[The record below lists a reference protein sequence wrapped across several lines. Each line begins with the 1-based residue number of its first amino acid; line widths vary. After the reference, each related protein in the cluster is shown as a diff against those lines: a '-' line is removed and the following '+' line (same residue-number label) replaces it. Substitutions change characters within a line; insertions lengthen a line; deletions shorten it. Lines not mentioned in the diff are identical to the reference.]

1 MAWHG
6 GLKKRK
12 KTGGKKRAYR
22 SKRLHEL
29 GKRPIENFL
38 GEPKRKSREG
48 AASRR

>member
-22 SKRLHEL
+22 SKRLHEQGNHPMETSL
-29 GKRPIENFL
+29 DETARKIE
-38 GEPKRKSREG
+38 
-48 AASRR
+48 